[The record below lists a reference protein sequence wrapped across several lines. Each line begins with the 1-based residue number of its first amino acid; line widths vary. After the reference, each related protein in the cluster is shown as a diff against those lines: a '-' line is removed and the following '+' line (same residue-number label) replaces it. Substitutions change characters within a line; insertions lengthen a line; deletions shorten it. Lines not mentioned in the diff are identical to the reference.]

1 MSQDLVPIRR
11 AILSVHDKQGIV
23 ELARALRGWN
33 VEILSTGGTARL
45 LQEKLIPVMPIEQ
58 LTGVAEMLDGRVK
71 TLHPAVHGGIL
82 ADRDKP
88 SHMEQLAR
96 AGIAPVDLVVVN
108 LYPFEQAANNPDCTL
123 AEAIEQIDIGGP
135 CMLRAAA
142 KNHRHVLTWCEPT
155 YDALLAELKEHDG
168 ASCPAFRQ
176 AAAARVFARTSSYDA
191 LIAQYLGRAAA
202 AESESVLPDL
212 LPLSLRKTRDLRYG
226 ENPHQQAALYEQV
239 AAGPASNETSL
250 LRCDP
255 LGGRE
260 MSFNNY
266 HDAHAALELIKDIS
280 FYLPSQTACVLIK
293 HNNPCGV
300 AVAGEPLEAYRRAYL
315 ADTIATMGGVL
326 AINRPVSRV
335 LAEAVLNS
343 LDRWG
348 REAGA
353 HAFLLEVWLA
363 PSFEKDALEYIPQ
376 AKPWGANL
384 RCIATG
390 SMSVPRL
397 AEEYDY
403 RRITGGLL
411 VQQRDLSGL
420 DEDDWVTVTR
430 RPPDAQELSDLQL
443 AWLVVKHTRSNA
455 IVIVRDGQVLAV
467 GPGQASRVAAC
478 KLAVHLAK
486 ENGHGSRLVGA
497 VAASDGY
504 FPFKDGPAVLLA
516 AGIKAII
523 QPGGSKRDE
532 ETIRTCDEAEA
543 AMVMTSSRH
552 FKH

>member
-1 MSQDLVPIRR
+1 MSQDLIPIRR
-11 AILSVHDKQGIV
+11 AILSVHDKHGIV
-23 ELARALRGWN
+23 ELARALLGWSI
-33 VEILSTGGTARL
+33 EILSTGGTARL
-45 LQEKLIPVMPIEQ
+45 LQASGIPVTPIEQ

-82 ADRDKP
+82 ANRDVP
-88 SHMEQLAR
+88 SHLEQLAR

-108 LYPFEQAANNPDCTL
+108 LYPFEQAVNKPDCTL

-142 KNHRHVLTWCEPT
+142 KNHQHVLTWSEPS

-168 ASCPAFRQ
+168 ASCLALRQ
-176 AAAARVFARTSSYDA
+176 AAAARVFARTSCYDA
-191 LIAQYLGRAAA
+191 MIAQYLARAACTQDDHA
-202 AESESVLPDL
+202 LPDL
-212 LPLSLRKTRDLRYG
+212 LPLPLRKKRNLRYG

-239 AAGPASNETSL
+239 VPGPASNETSL
-250 LRCDP
+250 VRCEV

-280 FYLPSQTACVLIK
+280 FYVPSQTACVLVK

-315 ADTIATMGGVL
+315 ADPIATMGGVL
-326 AINRPVSRV
+326 AINRPVSRS
-335 LAEAVLNS
+335 LAEAVMNS

-363 PSFEKDALEYIPQ
+363 PSFEAEALEYIPQ

-390 SMSVPRL
+390 LMNVPRL
-397 AEEYDY
+397 VEEYDY
-403 RRITGGLL
+403 RRITGGVL
-411 VQQRDLSGL
+411 VQQRDLAGL
-420 DEDDWVTVTR
+420 DEDDWVTVTQS
-430 RPPDAQELSDLQL
+430 P
-443 AWLVVKHTRSNA
+443 
-455 IVIVRDGQVLAV
+455 
-467 GPGQASRVAAC
+467 
-478 KLAVHLAK
+478 
-486 ENGHGSRLVGA
+486 
-497 VAASDGY
+497 
-504 FPFKDGPAVLLA
+504 
-516 AGIKAII
+516 
-523 QPGGSKRDE
+523 
-532 ETIRTCDEAEA
+532 
-543 AMVMTSSRH
+543 SSRPDRSRC
-552 FKH
+552 